1 MNSRCIC
8 VYVIYLA
15 LVFAAFTHYRRL
27 ILADVGLVYT
37 NYGVALIE
45 ALIFAKVIMIGDV
58 LRLGRM
64 LENKPLILPTLI
76 KTVLFTIFVGL
87 FTLLEHAVQGPDKGE
102 RGRGRDYGISGKR
115 SL

>member
-1 MNSRCIC
+1 VYL

-45 ALIFAKVIMIGDV
+45 ALILAKVIMIGDV

-76 KTVLFTIFVGL
+76 KTVVFTIL
-87 FTLLEHAVQGPDKGE
+87 QPLYSPRTCRQGPDVGKGH
-102 RGRGRDYGISGKR
+102 GQNGKVP
-115 SL
+115 